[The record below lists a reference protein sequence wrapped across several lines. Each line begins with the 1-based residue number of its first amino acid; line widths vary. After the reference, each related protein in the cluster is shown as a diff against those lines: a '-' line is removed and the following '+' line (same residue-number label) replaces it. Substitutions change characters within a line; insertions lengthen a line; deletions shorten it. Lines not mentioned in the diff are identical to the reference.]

1 MIFDTKNE
9 KRELTMNY
17 HTLIGSKISETG
29 LDLYG
34 TEQKINMALSL
45 TIAHQLQK
53 LTEAIKEQTKQNAKI
68 ARK

>member
-1 MIFDTKNE
+1 MMFDTKNNMW
-9 KRELTMNY
+9 ELVMNY

-34 TEQKINMALSL
+34 TEQKLNMALSL

-53 LTEAIKEQTKQNAKI
+53 LTEAIKDQTKKQAK
-68 ARK
+68 K

>member
-9 KRELTMNY
+9 MWELAMNY

>member
-1 MIFDTKNE
+1 MMFDTKNNMW
-9 KRELTMNY
+9 ELVMNY

-34 TEQKINMALSL
+34 TEQKLNMALSL

-53 LTEAIKEQTKQNAKI
+53 LTEAIKDQTKKQAQK
-68 ARK
+68 